1 MELLMERAGRQLGID
16 ALDVRRRNLITT
28 FPYRGV
34 NNITYDPGSYLGSL
48 NLCEQTLHEEGW
60 YSRTRAAAEQGRIV
74 GIGYACYSERTGLA
88 SGAFSERK
96 PKALVSFDLSDITM
110 DVAGA
115 VRVTT
120 GTLSHGQSHETTLA
134 QIVADRLGLPLG
146 KVKIVQGDTD
156 KIAYG
161 FGSFA
166 SRSVIIGGGTV
177 AGAAVKL
184 GEQLCSLAEH
194 LMEIDVES
202 VELDGDGGFGCAPTQ
217 TSGCHSPIWPTS
229 PTCSR
234 PCPAR
239 RTWDGSR

>member
-1 MELLMERAGRQLGID
+1 M
-16 ALDVRRRNLITT
+16 T
-28 FPYRGV
+28 
-34 NNITYDPGSYLGSL
+34 
-48 NLCEQTLHEEGW
+48 
-60 YSRTRAAAEQGRIV
+60 
-74 GIGYACYSERTGLA
+74 
-88 SGAFSERK
+88 
-96 PKALVSFDLSDITM
+96 
-110 DVAGA
+110 GA

-156 KIAYG
+156 KITYG

-166 SRSVIIGGGTV
+166 SRSVIIGGGAV

-184 GEQLCSLAEH
+184 GEQLCSLAAH

-202 VELDGDGGFGCAPTQ
+202 VELDGDGGFGCAPIQ

-234 PCPAR
+234 PCCPRTSGPDCGHRRVSILPLTECSPTPHTASWWSSTPHRRSGNPALRVR
-239 RTWDGSR
+239 RGRRSRDQPESR